1 MNLLEVTKKN
11 WTDNNISTITQSHKD
26 TSKIGNFFI

>member
-11 WTDNNISTITQSHKD
+11 WTVNNMSTITQSHKD